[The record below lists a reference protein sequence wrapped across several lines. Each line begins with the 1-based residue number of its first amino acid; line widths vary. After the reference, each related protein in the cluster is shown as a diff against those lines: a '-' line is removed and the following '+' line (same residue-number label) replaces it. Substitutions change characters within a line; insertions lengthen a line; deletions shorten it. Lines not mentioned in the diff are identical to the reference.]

1 MNPQKYIIKFML
13 EKGNWICGTEF
24 LKEHIPEYRS
34 RINEIRKEGIM
45 VETRR
50 CKIHSHKGNLQM
62 WRWATESRQTQN
74 LAISEELAQKTKYSM
89 SNPIL
94 APNRLFQFNSAYQD

>member
-13 EKGNWICGTEF
+13 EKGNWVCGTEF

-34 RINEIRKEGIM
+34 RINEIRKTGIM

-50 CKIHSHKGNLQM
+50 CKIHSHKGNLQE
-62 WRWATESRQTQN
+62 WRWATESRQTQES
-74 LAISEELAQKTKYSM
+74 A
-89 SNPIL
+89 SNMNEFIQEIKQVVD
-94 APNRLFQFNSAYQD
+94 NRPLHPQGTLLI

>member
-13 EKGNWICGTEF
+13 EKGNWVCGTEF

-34 RINEIRKEGIM
+34 RINEIRKTGIM

-50 CKIHSHKGNLQM
+50 CQQHSHKGNLQE
-62 WRWATESRQTQN
+62 WRWATESRQTQES
-74 LAISEELAQKTKYSM
+74 AFIAPQMSKTDLFVS
-89 SNPIL
+89 PTPF
-94 APNRLFQFNSAYQD
+94 APNRLFQFNSTIEH